1 MMPQS
6 EWCGPGVSC
15 PLEVPPNTKARA
27 AIVLFERMPAALDPS
42 AITAA
47 LTADELG
54 QTVEEYLRGQ
64 CGQRVK
70 SLKRHMDE
78 RISEFEEGVKRGR
91 QALVE
96 IANPAT
102 EEAPVVVTEEG
113 PLCDP
118 FALVAIRGPRS
129 GEIFKVEPTHSQ
141 KLWKIGRDKA
151 ADLSL
156 AGDDEVSSAH
166 AQISFD
172 RKQFKLMDLGST
184 NGTVATVGNNFK
196 GVALKKMRNHILKVN
211 HLVTFGGSTFRWCYF
226 SEAETV
232 VKQAETDA
240 AAKK

>member
-1 MMPQS
+1 MP
-6 EWCGPGVSC
+6 
-15 PLEVPPNTKARA
+15 A
-27 AIVLFERMPAALDPS
+27 AAALDPS

-78 RISEFEEGVKRGR
+78 QITEFEQGVKRGR

-102 EEAPVVVTEEG
+102 EEAPAASTEGETVTVEG

-129 GEIFKVEPTHSQ
+129 GEIFKVQPTESQ

-226 SEAETV
+226 SDAETV
-232 VKQAETDA
+232 VQQAETDA

>member
-1 MMPQS
+1 MGKEGGRSPRLVFKREKM
-6 EWCGPGVSC
+6 
-15 PLEVPPNTKARA
+15 A
-27 AIVLFERMPAALDPS
+27 DPS

-54 QTVEEYLRGQ
+54 QTVEAYLRGQ
-64 CGQRVK
+64 CEQRVK

-78 RISEFEEGVKRGR
+78 RISEFEEGVKQGR

-96 IANPAT
+96 I
-102 EEAPVVVTEEG
+102 
-113 PLCDP
+113 
-118 FALVAIRGPRS
+118 
-129 GEIFKVEPTHSQ
+129 FKVQPTDSQ

-156 AGDDEVSSAH
+156 AGDEEVSSAH

>member
-1 MMPQS
+1 
-6 EWCGPGVSC
+6 
-15 PLEVPPNTKARA
+15 
-27 AIVLFERMPAALDPS
+27 MPAAAPDPS

-54 QTVEEYLRGQ
+54 QTVEEYLRAQ
-64 CGQRVK
+64 CAQRVE

-78 RISEFEEGVKRGR
+78 RVSEFEQGVKRGR

-96 IANPAT
+96 IANPPAT
-102 EEAPVVVTEEG
+102 EEAPVVAAEDG

-118 FALVAIRGPRS
+118 FALVAIRGPRA
-129 GEIFKVEPTHSQ
+129 GEIFKIEPTHAQ
-141 KLWKIGRDKA
+141 KLWKIGRDKS
-151 ADLSL
+151 ADVSL

>member
-1 MMPQS
+1 
-6 EWCGPGVSC
+6 
-15 PLEVPPNTKARA
+15 
-27 AIVLFERMPAALDPS
+27 MPAAVALDPS

-102 EEAPVVVTEEG
+102 EEAPVVTTEEG

-129 GEIFKVEPTHSQ
+129 GEIFKVEPTDSQ

-184 NGTVATVGNNFK
+184 NGCY
-196 GVALKKMRNHILKVN
+196 VN
-211 HLVTFGGSTFRWCYF
+211 GDRIEAQRYVELLEKDCLRFGYSSREYVLLNADKDG
-226 SEAETV
+226 
-232 VKQAETDA
+232 Q
-240 AAKK
+240 